1 MLEGIDFP
9 FSHDLNALR
18 NPLPDSR
25 SVQAEDLDLAELPEW
40 GVQARYLGEWP
51 ELSAADAVRDAIA
64 AGYRSRGLHADGET
78 K

>member
-9 FSHDLNALR
+9 FSHDLNTLR

-25 SVQAEDLDLAELPEW
+25 SVQIEDLDLAELTEW
-40 GVQARYLGEWP
+40 GVQAGYPGEWP
-51 ELSAADAVRDAIA
+51 ELSAADVVRDAIA
-64 AGYRSRGLHADGET
+64 AGFRSRGLHADGET